1 MGSWCVSVW
10 PLDDCATMEMMT
22 VTVWERLLGCQN
34 RLKLL
39 NSLNAPYRYDTSSRS
54 ILQTPRFRGGIRQA
68 SSLQEHWR
76 QPWRPHET
84 PIAWPFWKVFELTF
98 QTTCRRERTGRRT
111 DGHPASFEEYLA
123 DFQAMWGMGY
133 IHKANKLYRSRCLS
147 FSVMFH
153 CCSNISHSSEET
165 PGIPQISSAVPS
177 RSFLLVNLS
186 RIYIVK

>member
-1 MGSWCVSVW
+1 MCFCLTSWWLCDHGVI
-10 PLDDCATMEMMT
+10 MT
-22 VTVWERLLGCQN
+22 HVWERLLGCQN

-54 ILQTPRFRGGIRQA
+54 IVQGGIRQA

-133 IHKANKLYRSRCLS
+133 IHTANKLYRSRCLS
-147 FSVMFH
+147 FSFMFH
-153 CCSNISHSSEET
+153 CCSNISHSAEET
-165 PGIPQISSAVPS
+165 PEIPQISSVVPS
-177 RSFLLVNLS
+177 HSFLLVNLL
-186 RIYIVK
+186 RIYTVQ